1 MSCTDLT
8 TTDGLPRYKPTFNPD
23 TDTFE
28 DKNPYKAY
36 SRKNKEIYCGCGA
49 RHPVLNCYADFEKHI
64 KNTGHQRWLRDYK
77 YYNRDFLE
85 EKEKNKELLIKCD
98 RLEKLLQKKEE
109 SIRILDKASET
120 HETSQNALLSKYDT
134 LSAKF
139 KELKRAD
146 KGKNRDLV
154 ELNRSFQQLVI
165 DKEELRR
172 ENEGLTV
179 ERDALHRENRNRE
192 NSSNQLIDDD
202 WSDDE

>member
-36 SRKNKEIYCGCGA
+36 SRKNKQIYCGCGA

-109 SIRILDKASET
+109 SITICNKALANSET
-120 HETSQNALLSKYDT
+120 SIKQMMVQLKDLNAKLKLAKRERKGEKRQLTDLTRLYQQVLEERETVRQ
-134 LSAKF
+134 
-139 KELKRAD
+139 
-146 KGKNRDLV
+146 
-154 ELNRSFQQLVI
+154 
-165 DKEELRR
+165 
-172 ENEGLTV
+172 ENDGLTG
-179 ERDALHRENRNRE
+179 EIEALHRANRNRE
-192 NSSNQLIDDD
+192 IIPNQVIADG
-202 WSDDE
+202 WSDEE